1 MSTLVDYTDDEL
13 WSAAIALSRTKPKR
27 SSKELS
33 RKTDKSYILVAHDGE
48 IIARLKL
55 SDVLRRCHSSQ
66 HASAEHSSSHRTN
79 HLLAKVD
86 LKIWLGLAVST
97 FLFGLFK
104 IGAYFLYE
112 QKLSE
117 ELASNKQSLVE
128 IEKAAGD
135 FIRFQE
141 IAGSTARIAL
151 STPVTKL
158 QELQRTT
165 ERIRVGPCLV
175 DPLKRVSNGQTE
187 VIDGF
192 ISFMDSDNSEYL
204 AAEKISIGTSQIG
217 NGLAQARKCSSMNF
231 LRQQVKT

>member
-55 SDVLRRCHSSQ
+55 SDVLRRCHSSR
-66 HASAEHSSSHRTN
+66 HASAEHSSSQRAN

-86 LKIWLGLAVST
+86 LKIWLGLAVAT

-104 IGAYFLYE
+104 IGAHFLYE

-117 ELASNKQSLVE
+117 ELESNKH
-128 IEKAAGD
+128 
-135 FIRFQE
+135 
-141 IAGSTARIAL
+141 
-151 STPVTKL
+151 
-158 QELQRTT
+158 
-165 ERIRVGPCLV
+165 
-175 DPLKRVSNGQTE
+175 PL
-187 VIDGF
+187 
-192 ISFMDSDNSEYL
+192 
-204 AAEKISIGTSQIG
+204 
-217 NGLAQARKCSSMNF
+217 
-231 LRQQVKT
+231 